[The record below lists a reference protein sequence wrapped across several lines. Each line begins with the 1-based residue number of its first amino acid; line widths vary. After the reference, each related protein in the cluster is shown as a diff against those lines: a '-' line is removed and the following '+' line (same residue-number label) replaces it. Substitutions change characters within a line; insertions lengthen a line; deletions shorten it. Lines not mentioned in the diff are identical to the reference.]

1 MTKEEKAR
9 EIIRQNGE
17 CNGFMCDSG
26 GENKCPCWDICISGE
41 DDPEIRV
48 KNCKEFLDE
57 LKECLPDGVYENGNL
72 VNKIPVKTLLDEF
85 AIAALMGIL
94 ENDDFERYRQIML
107 DGVVS
112 DEKQTDALVSVCYDY
127 AAAMMAERA
136 RRGEM
141 GNVKEPS

>member
-17 CNGFMCDSG
+17 CNGFMCDFN
-26 GENKCPCWDICISGE
+26 GENECLCWDICTSGE

-57 LKECLPDGVYENGNL
+57 LKECSPDGVYENGNL

-85 AIAALMGIL
+85 AIAAMAAIVGKTPLGTC
-94 ENDDFERYRQIML
+94 
-107 DGVVS
+107 
-112 DEKQTDALVSVCYDY
+112 DEDEEGPEYGMTASGAYSY

-136 RRGEM
+136 RREL
-141 GNVKEPS
+141 PH

>member
-26 GENKCPCWDICISGE
+26 GENECPCWDICTSGE

-85 AIAALMGIL
+85 AKAALTG
-94 ENDDFERYRQIML
+94 ML
-107 DGVVS
+107 ASGTNRS
-112 DEKQTDALVSVCYDY
+112 DVKGN
-127 AAAMMAERA
+127 AERA
-136 RRGEM
+136 YNQAEAMLDEKHKRQAARNAVGPQ
-141 GNVKEPS
+141 VVPYDA

>member
-17 CNGFMCDSG
+17 CGGFMCESNKK
-26 GENKCPCWDICISGE
+26 NKCPCWDICTSGE

-85 AIAALMGIL
+85 AMVAMAAIVGKMPLGTCD
-94 ENDDFERYRQIML
+94 EDEEDPEYRMAAS
-107 DGVVS
+107 GAYS
-112 DEKQTDALVSVCYDY
+112 Y
-127 AAAMMAERA
+127 AAAMMAEKA
-136 RRGEM
+136 RREL
-141 GNVKEPS
+141 PH